1 MPLGP
6 GACAAVPGAGTARS
20 QLGIMRGNL
29 WVGGTLTEAKVKIAA
44 TMIAA
49 LVGMLAGFQAHAQ
62 SSTVYMGASG
72 GAVWTDA
79 ADSVAAISGGV
90 HDDSVPNGF
99 KVFGGRIRDNFGIE
113 LAYYYLGKFDIVAFG
128 TGAMLDQLETR
139 ALAVSGVYSAPLGHG
154 YNFIAK
160 LGIAFTEAQYDC
172 RTGCGVAPFIDTRRR
187 GNSGLI
193 GLGITS
199 QVSSNVALRM
209 EFEHIGNV
217 RHAMS
222 NTVFFNDGY
231 DMFSVGLHLNF

>member
-1 MPLGP
+1 
-6 GACAAVPGAGTARS
+6 
-20 QLGIMRGNL
+20 MRGNL
-29 WVGGTLTEAKVKIAA
+29 WVRGTLTEVKVKIAA

-49 LVGMLAGFQAHAQ
+49 LVGMLAGFHAHAQ
-62 SSTVYMGASG
+62 SSTAYMGASV

-79 ADSVAAISGGV
+79 ANSVASISGGV
-90 HDDSVPNGF
+90 HDEGVPNGF

-113 LAYYYLGKFDIVAFG
+113 FAYYNLGKYDIVTAG
-128 TGAMLDQLETR
+128 TGALLDQLETR
-139 ALAVSGVYSAPLGHG
+139 ALAVSGVYSAPLGQG

-172 RTGCGVAPFIDTRRR
+172 RTGCGVAPFIDTKRR
-187 GNSGLI
+187 GNAGLI

-199 QVSSNVALRM
+199 QVSTNVALRM
-209 EFEHIGNV
+209 EFEHIGSI

-231 DMFSVGLHLNF
+231 DMFSVGFHLTF